1 MALNTSTLF
10 GLVLLTFVSLI
21 KKQSIEMCLSF
32 LVNQEAGKHGEGK
45 GAAGKHRDANSLVLL
60 KLGC

>member
-10 GLVLLTFVSLI
+10 WLVLLTFVSLI
-21 KKQSIEMCLSF
+21 KKQSLEMCLSF
-32 LVNQEAGKHGEGK
+32 LVNQEAGKHGEGE
-45 GAAGKHRDANSLVLL
+45 GAAGKHRDANSLFLF

>member
-10 GLVLLTFVSLI
+10 WLVLLTFVSLI
-21 KKQSIEMCLSF
+21 KKQSLEMCLSF
-32 LVNQEAGKHGEGK
+32 LVNQEAGKYVE
-45 GAAGKHRDANSLVLL
+45 GAAGKHRDANSLFLF